1 MKSLKFILCEPK
13 LPLMIN
19 TDERLL
25 TENPPT
31 LADLGKILNLSKRA
45 VAQALNDRGGTVKVS
60 AATRARVQSLAKKM
74 GYRQNMAATAL
85 SIGRT
90 GLFGI
95 LSPVGR
101 MHLTATRLASAVD
114 AFQSLNISPIVICSG
129 SRTEDAQETYL
140 SALIGARLDGV
151 LLLNRQ
157 PQFTDRHVEEL
168 RRFGMAVVQVGSTN
182 VSSNMCHFLTS
193 RRQAFDLVL
202 AHLIEQGFRK
212 IAALVSGGAQV
223 SVSPAFSSSGPQT
236 RVGLLEAA
244 NKIRNQGINFNL
256 EIHEAPQS
264 SDGAEV
270 VHPLYR
276 PGYLGM
282 KNIIQ
287 EKKVP
292 EALICQVDG
301 WAWGA
306 MRACAEAGIRI
317 PQDMGI
323 TGYSNEPVC
332 SAASHPLTSV
342 EEPFDEMCQLG
353 VEELVSAA
361 RKKIPPQPHATIL
374 PCRLIVRESS
384 LRRSDDIAAF
394 TNQI

>member
-1 MKSLKFILCEPK
+1 MPRESKP
-13 LPLMIN
+13 PLMIN
-19 TDERLL
+19 TDQRLL

-85 SIGRT
+85 STGRT

-101 MHLTATRLASAVD
+101 MHVTATRLASAVD
-114 AFQSLNISPIVICSG
+114 AFQALKISPIVVCSG
-129 SRTEDAQETYL
+129 SKTDAAQETYL

-151 LLLNRQ
+151 LLLTRQ
-157 PQFTDRHVEEL
+157 PHFTDRHVEEL

-193 RRQAFDLVL
+193 RSQAFGLVL
-202 AHLIEQGFRK
+202 DHLIEQGFRK
-212 IAALVSGGAQV
+212 IGALVSGGPQTDG
-223 SVSPAFSSSGPQT
+223 SPAFSSAGPLT
-236 RVGLLEAA
+236 RMALLEAA
-244 NKIRNQGINFNL
+244 NQIRNQGINFNL
-256 EIHEAPQS
+256 EIHEAPHS
-264 SDGAEV
+264 SDRAEG

-276 PGYLGM
+276 AGYLGM
-282 KNIIQ
+282 KSIIQ
-287 EKKVP
+287 KKSVP

-306 MRACAEAGIRI
+306 MKACAEAGIRI

-332 SAASHPLTSV
+332 SATSLPLTSV
-342 EEPFDEMCQLG
+342 EEPFDEMCKLG
-353 VEELVSAA
+353 VDELVTAA
-361 RKKIPPQPHATIL
+361 RKKEPPHQRATVL

-384 LRRSDDIAAF
+384 LRRSDGIAALS
-394 TNQI
+394 NQI

>member
-1 MKSLKFILCEPK
+1 MAK
-13 LPLMIN
+13 
-19 TDERLL
+19 TDELIL
-25 TENPPT
+25 QEKPPT
-31 LADLGKILNLSKRA
+31 LADLGRLLNLSKRA

-60 AATRARVQSLAKKM
+60 AATRERVQSLAKKM

-85 SIGRT
+85 STGRT

-101 MHLTATRLASAVD
+101 MHVNAIHLASAVD
-114 AFQSLNISPIVICSG
+114 AFRNLNISPMVICS
-129 SRTEDAQETYL
+129 SASNEDSQESNL

-157 PQFTDRHVEEL
+157 PHFTDRHVEEL

-182 VSSNMCHFLTS
+182 ATSNMRHFLTS
-193 RRQAFDLVL
+193 RYQAFELVL
-202 AHLIEQGFRK
+202 GHLVEQGFRR
-212 IAALVSGGAQV
+212 IGALVSAEMPSLGGAQ
-223 SVSPAFSSSGPQT
+223 SYSSGPQT
-236 RVGLLEAA
+236 RMALLEAA
-244 NKIRNQGINFNL
+244 NQIRNQGTDLKL
-256 EIHEAPQS
+256 EIHGAPLS
-264 SDGAEV
+264 ADGAEV

-282 KNIIQ
+282 KSIIH

-292 EALICQVDG
+292 EALVCQVDG

-332 SAASHPLTSV
+332 AATYVPLTSI
-342 EEPFDEMCQLG
+342 EEPFDEMCQSA
-353 VEELVSAA
+353 VAELVAA
-361 RKKIPPQPHATIL
+361 VRKKTPPNPKATVL
-374 PCRLIVRESS
+374 PCRLIIRESS
-384 LRRSDDIAAF
+384 LRH
-394 TNQI
+394 